1 MCCIQALGKRFGSWT
16 LEIGVGNG
24 RCAKQERSWR
34 GRCLVSGVWLLVAD
48 GTSCNAETCGKA
60 ERLGLGFMRYNEKE
74 CIIVGRERIEEC
86 RKMKLEEEFF
96 DQRIYTIW
104 ILSILRNPVLVLFVT
119 CNRFLSS
126 KGEEIQFNLKIG
138 GVKRVF
144 I

>member
-24 RCAKQERSWR
+24 HCAKQERGWR
-34 GRCLVSGVWLLVAD
+34 GRCLVSGVWRLVA
-48 GTSCNAETCGKA
+48 GVWWLMEQVATPKRA

-74 CIIVGRERIEEC
+74 CIIVGKERIEEC
-86 RKMKLEEEFF
+86 RKMKLEEVFF

-119 CNRFLSS
+119 CN
-126 KGEEIQFNLKIG
+126 
-138 GVKRVF
+138 
-144 I
+144 

>member
-1 MCCIQALGKRFGSWT
+1 MGVVPSKR
-16 LEIGVGNG
+16 GVGEG
-24 RCAKQERSWR
+24 GVWR
-34 GRCLVSGVWLLVAD
+34 LVSGVWWLMEQVA
-48 GTSCNAETCGKA
+48 TPKRA

-86 RKMKLEEEFF
+86 RKMKLEEVFF

-138 GVKRVF
+138 GMKRVF